1 MLLLAG
7 HNDAVEA
14 LLVASADPNIR
25 NSKSWTAVQSA
36 SANGH
41 FEAVLRLVQH
51 GASWRNKADC
61 DVIKTLCRKSTFK
74 SVTCLLRC
82 CLCFLALPAFSPAH
96 SSNMSFY
103 RPQFVH
109 SILGQV

>member
-1 MLLLAG
+1 MLAGRVMQRGFVMHSIGLSVVTG

-74 SVTCLLRC
+74 
-82 CLCFLALPAFSPAH
+82 
-96 SSNMSFY
+96 
-103 RPQFVH
+103 
-109 SILGQV
+109 